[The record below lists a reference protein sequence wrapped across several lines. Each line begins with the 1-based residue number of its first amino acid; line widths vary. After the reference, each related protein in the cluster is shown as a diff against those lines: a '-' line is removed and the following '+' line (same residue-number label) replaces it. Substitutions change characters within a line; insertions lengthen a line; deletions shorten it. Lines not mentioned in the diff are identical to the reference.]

1 MDNLIYA
8 KTTTKDFSQALTD
21 FKDNLSQRKFGVL
34 WELNFKD
41 KLQEKGQDFDK
52 NFVILEVCNPP
63 QAKKVLD
70 LKLEAGYMLPCKM
83 AIYEKDGVVHLG
95 MMRPERL
102 VELMGEADLV
112 PVGAEVEKT
121 LREAI
126 DATV

>member
-1 MDNLIYA
+1 MKDLIYA
-8 KTTTKDFSQALTD
+8 QTTTKEFSQALTD

-83 AIYEKDGVVHLG
+83 AIYEKDGLVHLG
-95 MMRPERL
+95 MMRPEQL
-102 VELMGEADLV
+102 VSLMGEDDLI

-126 DATV
+126 DATI